1 MIDNKG
7 RLFGKVSIV
16 DLFAVVI
23 IAAVVA
29 VVYFN
34 AGGGGRFVLGAEQP
48 VLITFFNPALHD
60 FTAHAVELNAPVIDD
75 VNETFLGRVV
85 NVETGESVSFMPDIH
100 GNETASSMEGHSSVY
115 ITSRVHGRVSDGA
128 VVLGGNVYG
137 VGEEV
142 IIWAG
147 RAKTM
152 LHISDIR
159 TEQEK

>member
-1 MIDNKG
+1 MLDKKG
-7 RLFGKVSIV
+7 RLFGKVSVV
-16 DLFAVVI
+16 DLFAVVV
-23 IAAVVA
+23 IAAIIA

-34 AGGGGRFVLGAEQP
+34 VGGRSHINPGTEQP

-60 FTAHAVELNAPVIDD
+60 FTANAVEIGAVVIDD

-85 NVETGESVSFMPDIH
+85 DVEIGESVSFMPDIH
-100 GNETASSMEGHSSVY
+100 GIETASPMEGHSSVY
-115 ITSRVHGRVSDGA
+115 ITSRVNGRISDGA

-137 VGEEV
+137 IGSEV

-152 LHISDIR
+152 LHISDVR
-159 TEQEK
+159 AE